1 VVDFQDNGNPKFGVT
16 MIYDFELA
24 VDRTQSNS
32 LKWDLYKRRDVIP
45 MWVADMDFQAPPE
58 VLQILQHRID
68 HGVLGYTLPPKAL
81 TEVLIERLFRV
92 YGWSVEP
99 NWIVWL
105 PGLVV
110 GLNLACR
117 AVGRSQDEVLVMT
130 PVYPPFLT
138 APVLSDR
145 KLKTVPLVQDQGR
158 YVVDE
163 AALRRGI
170 TDRTRLVI
178 LCNPHNPVG
187 RAFGREELERITQ
200 ICLEKNVAICS
211 DEVHGDLMLDDLQ
224 HIPTATLGSDI
235 AAKTMTLMS
244 PSKTFNLPGLNCA
257 FAIIPDSAM
266 RKRFEDV
273 KAGIVPHVN
282 VFGYEAALAAYTQAE
297 PWHQALLAKLRSNR
311 DLVER
316 TIAQIPGL
324 SMNHVEATYLAWI
337 DTREL
342 NQEDPKAF
350 FEKAG
355 VGLSNGVDFE
365 GPGFV
370 RLNFGCPEATLKQG
384 LDRIQKAV
392 QSL

>member
-1 VVDFQDNGNPKFGVT
+1 
-16 MIYDFELA
+16 MIYDFESA
-24 VDRTQSNS
+24 VDRTHSNS
-32 LKWDLYKRRDVIP
+32 LKWGLYKGRDVIP
-45 MWVADMDFQAPPE
+45 MWVADMDFQAPPQ

-81 TEVLIERLFRV
+81 TKTLIERLSCV
-92 YGWSVEP
+92 YGWSVESS
-99 NWIVWL
+99 WIVWL

-117 AVGRSQDEVLVMT
+117 AVGKSGDEVLVMT

-145 KLKTVPLVQDQGR
+145 KLKTVHLVQDQGR

-163 AALRRGI
+163 AAFRAAI

-187 RAFGREELERITQ
+187 RAFSREELGRIAQ

-211 DEVHGDLMLDDLQ
+211 DEVHGDLILDDLQ
-224 HIPTATLGSDI
+224 HIPTATLGPDI

-244 PSKTFNLPGLNCA
+244 PSKTFNLPGLNSA

-282 VFGYEAALAAYTQAE
+282 VFGYEAALAAYTQAQS
-297 PWHQALLAKLRSNR
+297 WHQSLLAKLRSNR
-311 DLVER
+311 DLVEHR
-316 TIAQIPGL
+316 IAQIPGL

-337 DTREL
+337 DARGL
-342 NQEDPKAF
+342 HQEDPKAF

-355 VGLSNGVDFE
+355 VGLSNGADFN
-365 GPGFV
+365 GSGFV
-370 RLNFGCPEATLKQG
+370 RLNFGCPQATLKQG
-384 LDRIQKAV
+384 LDRIQEAV

>member
-1 VVDFQDNGNPKFGVT
+1 MN
-16 MIYDFELA
+16 YDFESN
-24 VDRTQSNS
+24 VDRTQSSS
-32 LKWDLYKRRDVIP
+32 LKWDLYKGRDVIP

-58 VLQILQHRID
+58 VLQILQDRID

-81 TEVLIERLFRV
+81 TEVLIERLLRV
-92 YGWSVEP
+92 YGWSVES

-117 AVGRSQDEVLVMT
+117 AVGRSEDEVLVMT

-138 APVLSDR
+138 APVLSGR
-145 KLKTVPLVQDQGR
+145 RLRTVALVQEQGR
-158 YVVDE
+158 YMVDD
-163 AALRRGI
+163 AALRAAI
-170 TDRTRLVI
+170 TDRTRLLI

-187 RAFGREELERITQ
+187 RAFGREELDRISQT
-200 ICLEKNVAICS
+200 CLEKNVAICS
-211 DEVHGDLMLDDLQ
+211 DEVHSDLILDDLQ

-257 FAIIPDSAM
+257 FAIIPNSVI
-266 RKRFEDV
+266 RKRFEEV

-282 VFGYEAALAAYTQAE
+282 VFGYEAALAAYTQAVL
-297 PWHQALLAKLRSNR
+297 WRQSLLVQLKSNR

-337 DTREL
+337 DAREL
-342 NQEDPKAF
+342 HQEAPKAF

-355 VGLSNGVDFE
+355 VGLSNGADFN
-365 GPGFV
+365 GSGFV

-384 LDRIQKAV
+384 LERIQRAV